1 MDIERYNRHIILN
14 EIGIEGQEKINKS
27 KVLLVGAGGLGSVI
41 SLYLTAA
48 GIGNLGIIDNDVVS
62 LTNLQRQ
69 ILYRENMI
77 GMPKVECAKSTLEQL
92 NSTIKLD
99 IYNTKLDPSNALEII
114 SKYDIVVDGTDN
126 FDSRLLINDSCVEL
140 GKPYVYGA
148 ICEFNGQASVFNYNS
163 KTNYRCLYSASHNSA
178 KTQPKG
184 VFGVLPCIIGG
195 IEANEVI
202 KIITGIGKVL
212 SNKLF
217 TIDLLTMQTNLID
230 II

>member
-14 EIGIEGQEKINKS
+14 EIVIEGQEKINKS

-114 SKYDIVVDGTDN
+114 S
-126 FDSRLLINDSCVEL
+126 
-140 GKPYVYGA
+140 
-148 ICEFNGQASVFNYNS
+148 
-163 KTNYRCLYSASHNSA
+163 
-178 KTQPKG
+178 
-184 VFGVLPCIIGG
+184 
-195 IEANEVI
+195 
-202 KIITGIGKVL
+202 
-212 SNKLF
+212 
-217 TIDLLTMQTNLID
+217 
-230 II
+230 